1 MMITAAILT
10 LLTHWLWVALVVF
23 GALWTRG
30 RLLWSTVHV
39 LSLLSAIAVQFSA
52 WPCPLTVAEQYF
64 ESRAGLPVYHGRFLV
79 HYLDATVN
87 PNISAALV
95 GAVVTAFCCFN
106 LGIYLWRF
114 RKHLLLNR
122 TPAGNDDF

>member
-10 LLTHWLWVALVVF
+10 LLAHWLWVALVVF

-30 RLLWSTVHV
+30 RPLWSTLHV
-39 LSLLSAIAVQFSA
+39 LSLLSAIAVQFA
-52 WPCPLTVAEQYF
+52 MWPCPLTVAEQYF
-64 ESRAGLPVYHGRFLV
+64 ESRAGLPVYQGRFLV
-79 HYLDATVN
+79 HYIDATVN
-87 PNISAALV
+87 PNISAGLV
-95 GAVVTAFCCFN
+95 GAVATAFCCFN